1 MQDFSSILLVVALLA
16 DKNTR
21 FYLIMTCVSA
31 HDAVFSW
38 NRNDDT
44 GGSMFLHHIICLQL
58 ILYRKVDQP
67 M

>member
-1 MQDFSSILLVVALLA
+1 MA
-16 DKNTR
+16 
-21 FYLIMTCVSA
+21 CVSA
-31 HDAVFSW
+31 QDAVFSW